1 VGTPAAPTTS
11 LEQRAYAASLD
22 CVHCGLCTQ
31 QCPTYRITGDEN
43 HNPRGRIYLMRAL
56 LEGRAL
62 PGPDVVEA
70 LDSCL
75 VCRACESVC
84 PSGVRF
90 AEIMTETRQRTRT
103 RGVFRRFVMNHVLAS
118 PRRLDRIAGLVR
130 LWQRS
135 PVRALRGM
143 LPARLRDVEALAPD
157 IPDGDA
163 RAPLAQVSE
172 PPGPARGTVA
182 LLEGCVMRIAF
193 QDVNRA
199 TRDLLLAA
207 GFRVVVPPGQTC
219 CGALHEHDGDLAF
232 ARRLAE
238 RNLEAFRAAKPDAL
252 VTNSAG
258 CAAALAGYPHLAGSS
273 IGAPIVDLSRFLVE
287 HGASLRFRGRGEC
300 VTYDAPCHLH
310 HALRETTAPA
320 RLLRGLHGD
329 GFVRMDL
336 DDLCCGAAGVYNLD
350 HPAMSR
356 AVLAP
361 KLDALAR
368 TGARVLVAPNPGCAM
383 QWRRGIR
390 ERGIDVRVEHLATW
404 LLDHLDPGQAPAR

>member
-1 VGTPAAPTTS
+1 
-11 LEQRAYAASLD
+11 
-22 CVHCGLCTQ
+22 
-31 QCPTYRITGDEN
+31 
-43 HNPRGRIYLMRAL
+43 
-56 LEGRAL
+56 
-62 PGPDVVEA
+62 
-70 LDSCL
+70 
-75 VCRACESVC
+75 
-84 PSGVRF
+84 
-90 AEIMTETRQRTRT
+90 
-103 RGVFRRFVMNHVLAS
+103 
-118 PRRLDRIAGLVR
+118 
-130 LWQRS
+130 
-135 PVRALRGM
+135 
-143 LPARLRDVEALAPD
+143 
-157 IPDGDA
+157 
-163 RAPLAQVSE
+163 
-172 PPGPARGTVA
+172 
-182 LLEGCVMRIAF
+182 MRIAF

-383 QWRRGIR
+383 QWRREIR